1 MRIGIDARMFGP
13 KQGGL
18 GRYVEQ
24 LILNLE
30 KTDQTNDYV
39 IFLNQS
45 NFNDYQPQNPRFKKV
60 LAGIKWYGW
69 REQIK
74 FPFLIKKYKVDLMH
88 FSHWN
93 VPFFYHGSFVV
104 TVHDLILIHYPSRV
118 SSTLGPVA
126 YWLKYLVFRFILWQA
141 IARAKKIIT
150 PSEFTKK
157 DILEHFSIP
166 AEKIAVT
173 YEGVGESMAED
184 DNLSPAVKKSYI
196 LYVGVAYPHKN
207 LAGLVN
213 AFKIF
218 YEKYSKD
225 YNLILA
231 GPDNYFYR
239 RLEYQISN
247 IPASSAGRQYPISY
261 IGFVSDSE
269 LRALYKNASLYVF
282 PSLYEGF
289 GLPGLEALSFGVPV
303 VAAGNSCLPEIL
315 GDAALYFD
323 PKNSEEMAGVMS
335 QALKDENLRR
345 KLVQKGSVQLGRYQ
359 WKKCAQETLQ
369 IYKNVL

>member
-1 MRIGIDARMFGP
+1 MKIGIDARMFGP

-24 LILNLE
+24 LVLNLE
-30 KTDQTNDYV
+30 KMDQSNDYV
-39 IFLNQS
+39 IFLNQT
-45 NFNDYQPQNPRFKKV
+45 NFNNYQPQNPRFKKV

-69 REQIK
+69 REQ
-74 FPFLIKKYKVDLMH
+74 FDLPALIKKSRVDLMH
-88 FSHWN
+88 WPHWN
-93 VPFFYHGSFVV
+93 VPFFYRGPFVV
-104 TVHDLILIHYPSRV
+104 TIHDLILIHYPSRV
-118 SSTLGPVA
+118 SSTLGPVT
-126 YWLKYLVFRFILWQA
+126 YWLKYLVFRFILWHA
-141 IARAKKIIT
+141 IVRAKKIIT

-157 DILEHFSIP
+157 DILKHFSVP
-166 AEKIAVT
+166 ADKIVVT
-173 YEGVGESMAED
+173 YEGVGEFMAGD
-184 DNLSPAVKKSYI
+184 DKLSPAVKKPYM

-207 LAGLVN
+207 LAGLMD

-218 YEKYSKD
+218 YEKYSKE

-239 RLEYQISN
+239 KLKYPRLFGGQ
-247 IPASSAGRQYPISY
+247 AISY

-289 GLPGLEALSFGVPV
+289 GLPGLEALSFGLPV

-315 GDAALYFD
+315 GEAALYFD
-323 PKNSEEMAGVMS
+323 PRDPEEMARVIS
-335 QALKDENLRR
+335 QALKDGNLRVT
-345 KLVQKGSVQLGRYQ
+345 LAQKGAKQLGRYQ